1 MVISLKMKKGAGIR
15 EMNIKYGNNLSQGK
29 AWTYLELFNPFQR
42 QEEHERYLRR
52 RFSSD
57 NDPEK
62 PPKPEPG
69 DKGILIFLIIGLIVG
84 GVLGAISGG
93 LLFGVAG
100 VLLGLFSGL
109 IAGGI
114 IGAIIGDKIKK
125 RRENPEDNARN
136 RPDLPG

>member
-1 MVISLKMKKGAGIR
+1 
-15 EMNIKYGNNLSQGK
+15 MNIDYGSNLSKGNSM
-29 AWTYLELFNPFQR
+29 TYYQIIDPFQKQKEYDR
-42 QEEHERYLRR
+42 DLRR
-52 RFSSD
+52 RFGSD